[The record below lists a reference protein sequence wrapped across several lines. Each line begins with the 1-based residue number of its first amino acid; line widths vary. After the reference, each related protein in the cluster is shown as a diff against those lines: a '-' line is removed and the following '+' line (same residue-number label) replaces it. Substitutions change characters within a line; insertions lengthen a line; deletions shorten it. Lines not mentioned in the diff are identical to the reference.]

1 MEDAVLDL
9 VIRGGRVVT
18 PWGVGPWDVAVQG
31 EKIVAVA
38 EPQSLT
44 KDIRHVL
51 DATGKI
57 VIPGGIEP
65 HAHASFRFVY
75 PWAQAAGHRAAPP
88 DVITQACAFGGTT
101 TVVDFAN
108 WKRGGTLA
116 SAVADK
122 DAFYK
127 GHSYIDYT
135 FHTVLFGMG
144 TEGSTPEHGV
154 EVPLALFDEVTE
166 LIHSGFT
173 SIKVWTTNTTSTRN
187 RQMTD
192 FGQVWAIM
200 QRVAAAG
207 GVLAVHAEDEDIVMF
222 MSRQLHEQGRTG
234 TEFLHEAHPNI
245 SEDISFRRVIRLAEL
260 TGAAV
265 YLMHTS
271 AREGVQAVAEARAKG
286 LPVYAET
293 LHHYATFTSH
303 VYRQPDGPLYHTYPS
318 LKLKEDGETLWQGLV
333 DGRVSTVATDVLYCS
348 RDLKLGGRTIE
359 DTVGGNTAVEERV
372 GITYTEGVIK
382 RGMSLPRFVDAV
394 STNAAKILGMY
405 PRKGALAP
413 GSDADIVLLDPTIRK
428 RLSVADLHGADHSVW
443 EAWEIHAWPVSTIL
457 RGKVIVE
464 NGKLLGGATDGQL
477 IGHRKTPP
485 EILNGPGC

>member
-1 MEDAVLDL
+1 VLDL

-18 PWGVGPWDVAVQG
+18 PWGVGNWDVAIQG

-38 EPQSLT
+38 EPTSLT
-44 KDIRHVL
+44 RDIGRII
-51 DATGKI
+51 DATGKL

-75 PWAQAAGHRAAPP
+75 PWARTAGHQAAPP
-88 DVITQACAFGGTT
+88 DVITRACAFGGTT

-108 WKRGGTLA
+108 WKTGGTLA
-116 SAVADK
+116 DAVADK
-122 DAFYK
+122 DRSYK
-127 GHSYIDYT
+127 GRSYIDYT

-144 TEGSTPEHGV
+144 TEGSTPERGV
-154 EVPLALFDEVTE
+154 AVPLRLIDEVTE
-166 LIHSGFT
+166 LIRSGFT
-173 SIKVWTTNTTSTRN
+173 SIKVWTTNATATRN

-192 FGQVWAIM
+192 FGQIWAIM

-222 MSRQLHEQGRTG
+222 MSRQLHEQGRIG

-293 LHHYATFTSH
+293 LHHYASFTSE
-303 VYRQPDGPLYHTYPS
+303 VYRQPEGPLYHTYPS
-318 LKLKEDGETLWQGLV
+318 LKFREDAETLWQGLV
-333 DGRVSTVATDVLYCS
+333 DGRVSTIATDVLYCG

-359 DTVGGNTAVEERV
+359 DTVGGNTAVEERMA
-372 GITYTEGVIK
+372 ITYTEGVVK
-382 RGMSLPRFVDAV
+382 RGMSLPRFVDVV
-394 STNAAKILGMY
+394 STNAARILGMY

-413 GSDADIVLLDPTIRK
+413 GSDADIVLLDPSNRK
-428 RLSVADLHGADHSVW
+428 RLSIADLHGADHSVW
-443 EAWEIHAWPVSTIL
+443 EGWEIHAWPVMTIL
-457 RGKVIVE
+457 RGKLLVE
-464 NGKLLGGATDGQL
+464 SGKLLGDPSDGRL
-477 IGHRKTPP
+477 IGERTTAP
-485 EILNGPGC
+485 EILKGSGC

>member
-1 MEDAVLDL
+1 
-9 VIRGGRVVT
+9 VVT
-18 PWGVGPWDVAVQG
+18 PVGVGNWDVAIQG
-31 EKIVAVA
+31 DTIVAVA
-38 EPQSLT
+38 DPASLT
-44 KDIRHVL
+44 RDVGRVI

-65 HAHASFRFVY
+65 HAHSSFRFVY
-75 PWAQAAGHRAAPP
+75 PWARAAGHQAAPP
-88 DVITQACAFGGTT
+88 DVISRACAFGGTT

-108 WKRGGTLA
+108 WKTGGTLA
-116 SAVADK
+116 GAVADK
-122 DAFYK
+122 DRLFK
-127 GHSYIDYT
+127 GHSYIDYS

-144 TEGSTPEHGV
+144 TEGSTPEHGITP
-154 EVPLALFDEVTE
+154 PLHVIDEVKE
-166 LIHSGFT
+166 LIESGFT
-173 SIKVWTTNTTSTRN
+173 SIKVWTTNTTATRN

-192 FGQVWAIM
+192 FGQIWAIM
-200 QRVAAAG
+200 KRVAAAG

-222 MSRQLHEQGRTG
+222 MSRLLHEEGRTG

-245 SEDISFRRVIRLAEL
+245 SEDLSFRRVIRLAEW

-271 AREGVQAVAEARAKG
+271 AKEGVQAVAEARAKR

-293 LHHYATFTSH
+293 LHHYATFTSQI
-303 VYRQPDGPLYHTYPS
+303 YRQPDGPLYHTYPS
-318 LKLKEDGETLWQGLV
+318 LKLEDDAETLWQGLV

-348 RDLKLGGRTIE
+348 RDLKLGGRSIE

-372 GITYTEGVIK
+372 GITYTEGVVK
-382 RGMSLPRFVDAV
+382 RGMSLPRFVDVV
-394 STNAAKILGMY
+394 SANAARILGMY

-413 GSDADIVLLDPTIRK
+413 GSDADVVLLDPSIRK

-443 EAWEIHAWPVSTIL
+443 EGWEIHAWPVTTIL

-464 NGKLLGGATDGQL
+464 NGKLLGGAGDGRL
-477 IGHRKTPP
+477 IGGRKTAP
-485 EILNGPGC
+485 EVLKGPAC